1 MILTV
6 NERRVLRLLAAN
18 FGNDFSINDIAREC
32 SITPNGAHKILVK
45 LEKEGVLKARHI
57 ANIKAYTLDFSSEKT
72 ASILELAFM
81 PDALQGRLKM
91 REDDLQPMKAVTR
104 ACVLF
109 GSYITTKRAPGD
121 LDILFVVEQVNFEAY
136 KLALSKVQGITP
148 VKIQDVIQTINDL
161 QQNLKKGDAIIHEA
175 LRNGIMLWGFAA
187 LVRAIEN
194 VNQ

>member
-81 PDALQGRLKM
+81 PDAFKGRLKM
-91 REDDLQPMKAVTR
+91 RGDDLQPMKAVTR

-109 GSYITTKRAPGD
+109 GSYTTTKREPGD

-136 KLALSKVQGITP
+136 KLALSKVQGFTP
-148 VKIQDVIQTINDL
+148 VKIQDVVQTINDL
-161 QQNLKKGDAIIHEA
+161 QQNLKKGDAIIREA
-175 LRNGIMLWGFAA
+175 LRNGVVLWGFAV
-187 LVRAIEN
+187 LVKAIES